1 MCARRRKA
9 ELPYLLNLMFSMI
22 KLFIVDDHYMVIEG
36 VHAMLQN
43 EKNIEWMGHAT
54 NADSC
59 LFFLKN
65 HRPDV
70 ILMDISMPGKTGIEL
85 CKEVKEQFPA
95 IYVIALT
102 TFNQGSYISKM
113 MDNGASGYVLK
124 NASKEELLV
133 AIETAYKG
141 KEFLSFEAAVSIRK
155 NDSENEI
162 ILTRREK
169 EVLELVAGGFT
180 NAQIAEKLFIGL
192 TTVISHRKNIAEK
205 FKTNN
210 IASLMKK
217 AYEGGYI

>member
-1 MCARRRKA
+1 
-9 ELPYLLNLMFSMI
+9 MI

-36 VHAMLQN
+36 VHSMIQN

-70 ILMDISMPGKTGIEL
+70 ILMDINMPGKSGIEL
-85 CKEVKEQFPA
+85 CKEVKDKFPA
-95 IYVIALT
+95 TYIIALT
-102 TFNQGSYISKM
+102 TFNQASYITKM
-113 MDNGASGYVLK
+113 MENGASGYVLK

-133 AIETAYKG
+133 AIETAYRG

-155 NDSENEI
+155 NVNENDI

-169 EVLELVAGGFT
+169 EVLELVGEGLT
-180 NAQIAEKLFIGL
+180 NAQIADKLFIGI
-192 TTVISHRKNIAEK
+192 TTVISHRKNVLEK
-205 FKTNN
+205 FKVHNT
-210 IASLMKK
+210 ASLMKK